1 MPQSQRGQFGSGS
14 LLVVLALTA
23 GSAAAE
29 ALPALRVNPGLLG
42 AGTPPPSAPVAA
54 EVPAAPKE
62 LAALPVP
69 VASSPTV
76 KVDLAPQQGKPVQ
89 QVAVPV
95 PVVRAA
101 PASKPAQAPVPAA
114 PASVAPPLPVTPPS
128 AVIAATRRE
137 EAPKEAAP
145 APAAAVVG
153 SIQKPPQP
161 PQVEERPA
169 LPPLYSAHVA
179 AGELPDP
186 ALRPAAGVMPYLKQ
200 PGELLPTF
208 IVADHIAGKNDVE
221 VVADGSVELRKR
233 NSILQSD
240 RLTYRQD
247 SDEVD
252 AEGNVRLSR
261 DGDRVRGPGM
271 RMKMDDSTG
280 FFERPEYSIR
290 RIKTNSAATLW
301 TGTEERVSS
310 DLTTGQG
317 AATRMEFEGEGRY
330 RLTDATYS
338 TCAPVAGRDPDWFA
352 RTADLRLDY
361 DDETGTARDATLYF
375 KGMPILYSPW
385 LSFSLNHERKSGLLT
400 PTFGSTSAGGIEYTQ
415 PFYWNIS
422 QNMDATIAP
431 RFMAKRGTLWKGEY
445 RYLQSDYSGSMQGQY
460 LPDDR
465 LEHKRRSTYS
475 LTHRQNLGYGF
486 SGSLDL
492 NGASDDTFFNDLA
505 NGSSVVAQTNL
516 LRQGTL
522 SYSGDWWSANLL
534 AQSYQTLQD
543 PSLPVVTEPY
553 RRLPQLTVSASRGDL
568 PLGMSFAFSGEH
580 VNFRNPT
587 LVQGRRFTLYP
598 QVSLPL
604 QTEMLS
610 FTPKIGLHSTRYT
623 LDRQAAGTP
632 EKLTRSVPIFSVD
645 SGVTFERGVDWFG
658 AALTQTLEP
667 RLYYLYVP
675 VRDQS
680 QIPVFDTGI
689 ADFNFAQIFGENRYS
704 GGDRIGDANQ
714 ATAMLTSRLL
724 DPETGAEIIRAA
736 FGQRFYFSTQNVGL
750 PGEVLRSDRQTD
762 FLAAFSGRILP
773 KTYAD
778 VGVQYNPRLS
788 RMERLNIGAR
798 YQPETGKVLNAG
810 YRYTRDQLTQPGLA
824 QIDIS
829 GQWPVFDGWHA
840 VGRFNY
846 STKDRRM
853 VESVAGLEYD
863 GGCWV
868 GRIVLQ
874 RLATQTQRSNTALF
888 FQLELNGF
896 AKVGSNPLEILKRN
910 VPGYGV
916 INQQSTDSPL
926 TTP

>member
-261 DGDRVRGPGM
+261 DGDRVRGPRM
-271 RMKMDDSTG
+271 RMKLDDSTG
-280 FFERPEYSIR
+280 FFEQPEYSIR

-310 DLTTGQG
+310 
-317 AATRMEFEGEGRY
+317 E
-330 RLTDATYS
+330 
-338 TCAPVAGRDPDWFA
+338 AP
-352 RTADLRLDY
+352 
-361 DDETGTARDATLYF
+361 F
-375 KGMPILYSPW
+375 KS
-385 LSFSLNHERKSGLLT
+385 
-400 PTFGSTSAGGIEYTQ
+400 
-415 PFYWNIS
+415 
-422 QNMDATIAP
+422 
-431 RFMAKRGTLWKGEY
+431 
-445 RYLQSDYSGSMQGQY
+445 SD
-460 LPDDR
+460 
-465 LEHKRRSTYS
+465 
-475 LTHRQNLGYGF
+475 
-486 SGSLDL
+486 
-492 NGASDDTFFNDLA
+492 
-505 NGSSVVAQTNL
+505 
-516 LRQGTL
+516 
-522 SYSGDWWSANLL
+522 
-534 AQSYQTLQD
+534 
-543 PSLPVVTEPY
+543 
-553 RRLPQLTVSASRGDL
+553 
-568 PLGMSFAFSGEH
+568 
-580 VNFRNPT
+580 
-587 LVQGRRFTLYP
+587 
-598 QVSLPL
+598 
-604 QTEMLS
+604 
-610 FTPKIGLHSTRYT
+610 
-623 LDRQAAGTP
+623 P
-632 EKLTRSVPIFSVD
+632 EKP
-645 SGVTFERGVDWFG
+645 
-658 AALTQTLEP
+658 
-667 RLYYLYVP
+667 
-675 VRDQS
+675 
-680 QIPVFDTGI
+680 
-689 ADFNFAQIFGENRYS
+689 
-704 GGDRIGDANQ
+704 
-714 ATAMLTSRLL
+714 
-724 DPETGAEIIRAA
+724 
-736 FGQRFYFSTQNVGL
+736 
-750 PGEVLRSDRQTD
+750 
-762 FLAAFSGRILP
+762 
-773 KTYAD
+773 
-778 VGVQYNPRLS
+778 
-788 RMERLNIGAR
+788 
-798 YQPETGKVLNAG
+798 
-810 YRYTRDQLTQPGLA
+810 
-824 QIDIS
+824 
-829 GQWPVFDGWHA
+829 
-840 VGRFNY
+840 
-846 STKDRRM
+846 
-853 VESVAGLEYD
+853 
-863 GGCWV
+863 
-868 GRIVLQ
+868 
-874 RLATQTQRSNTALF
+874 
-888 FQLELNGF
+888 
-896 AKVGSNPLEILKRN
+896 
-910 VPGYGV
+910 
-916 INQQSTDSPL
+916 
-926 TTP
+926 